1 MQMMTEMVDVQMPSD
16 KNDNDGVD
24 DDDNDNVN
32 TSECII
38 THLPLRKI
46 VYQKKTNR
54 KRKIKLVYKMKSLK
68 SN

>member
-1 MQMMTEMVDVQMPSD
+1 MMTEMVDVQMPSD

-46 VYQKKTNR
+46 VYR
-54 KRKIKLVYKMKSLK
+54 KQNK
-68 SN
+68 

>member
-1 MQMMTEMVDVQMPSD
+1 MVDVQMQSD
-16 KNDNDGVD
+16 KSDNDGVD

-38 THLPLRKI
+38 THLPLRENRVPK
-46 VYQKKTNR
+46 KKTNR
-54 KRKIKLVYKMKSLK
+54 KRKIKLVHKMKSLK